1 LVDTQNEGIFSSGVH
16 MSRRRRRKF
25 TDEFKAET
33 VKLIPKSGKTVAEV
47 ARELDLT
54 ESSVRN
60 WVKQA
65 EIDSGGG
72 PPGALTTEEREERQ
86 PGGRGSPRR
95 ADPSALARLLGRA
108 PVLVGGVGWACQP

>member
-1 LVDTQNEGIFSSGVH
+1 LVDTRNEGIFSSGVH
-16 MSRRRRRKF
+16 MSKRRRRKF
-25 TDEFKAET
+25 TNEFKAET
-33 VKLIPKSGKTVAEV
+33 VKLILESGKTVAEF

-72 PPGALTTEEREERQ
+72 PPGALTTEEREEF
-86 PGGRGSPRR
+86 RR
-95 ADPSALARLLGRA
+95 LQREVRELRMEREILKKATVFFAKESK
-108 PVLVGGVGWACQP
+108 